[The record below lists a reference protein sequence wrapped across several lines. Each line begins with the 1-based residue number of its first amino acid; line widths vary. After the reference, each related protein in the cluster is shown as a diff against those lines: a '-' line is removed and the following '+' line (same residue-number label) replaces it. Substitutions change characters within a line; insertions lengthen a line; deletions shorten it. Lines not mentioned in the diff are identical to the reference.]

1 MASVRASLSR
11 QVAQGTGSLLAARV
25 VVAAA
30 TLATLPIVY
39 GGLGAHTFG
48 VWALLGL
55 LCSLVLLVDLGLGP
69 ALIREVAQAYG
80 EQARRRARAALGLGL
95 LCGVGIGLVAIVAT
109 LAGWPLLAR
118 FFHLTDPVLQA
129 REAALWLMAGVLA
142 DRVSLP
148 WRAMLAGTQRYAAI
162 AAATGLAALLGA
174 AFSVLVIHF
183 GGGLAALGAATA
195 ASSAICTAL
204 LTVLAYRT
212 AHGLTPRSARS
223 VGPTSGASSGTGCRC
238 RSPGRPEPAPS
249 RSTRSWSVARSAL
262 PPSAV
267 WTSACG
273 CSACCGCRPTCSSRC
288 CSRSRWPRPPGTAGT
303 GSTGSTCGPPAIS
316 PRSRCRAPPSWR
328 CAQPLVEFWMG
339 HDVPWAAASV
349 AILAPGYAVGLV
361 VGVATMVT
369 RAEGR
374 PARET
379 AALLVAF
386 AMNVALIYPLLRL
399 VGPLGAPVSTLV
411 AVIASNAGFVV
422 YFHRSTNR
430 PVTPV
435 LRAMCPGAVAGGVGA
450 VAGWLVMPYLPD
462 LPGRGG
468 AGVTMALGAVVVL
481 LVAAVTLAAAG
492 FFDSTERARLAGLL
506 HRCAPTVRQRR
517 RAARPLVPEPPAA
530 KSVAPPE
537 PTIEKDEACGLST
550 SAG

>member
-1 MASVRASLSR
+1 MRASLSR

-39 GGLGAHTFG
+39 GGLGAHAFG

-148 WRAMLAGTQRYAAI
+148 WRAMLAGTQRYTAI
-162 AAATGLAALLGA
+162 AAATALAALLGA

-195 ASSAICTAL
+195 ASSAICTVL
-204 LTVLAYRT
+204 LTVVAYRT
-212 AHGLTPRSARS
+212 AHGLTPSLRQIRRSDVRS
-223 VGPTSGASSGTGCRC
+223 LFGYGLPVQV
-238 RSPGRPEPAPS
+238 
-249 RSTRSWSVARSAL
+249 TRAA
-262 PPSAV
+262 
-267 WTSACG
+267 G
-273 CSACCGCRPTCSSRC
+273 
-288 CSRSRWPRPPGTAGT
+288 AGT
-303 GSTGSTCGPPAIS
+303 LQINPLLVGGAFGPAAVGGLDIGVRLLSLLRMPADLLFTVLFPITVAQAA
-316 PRSRCRAPPSWR
+316 RHGRDWVDRFYLRATRYLAAFAVPCAAVLAV

-379 AALLVAF
+379 AALLAAF

-411 AVIASNAGFVV
+411 AVIASNAGFVG

-430 PVTPV
+430 PVAPV
-435 LRAMCPGAVAGGVGA
+435 LRAMCPGAAAGGVGA

-462 LPGRGG
+462 LPGRWG
-468 AGVTMALGAVVVL
+468 AGVTMTLGAVVVL

-506 HRCAPTVRQRR
+506 HRWAPTVRQRR
-517 RAARPLVPEPPAA
+517 RAVRSPVPEPPAA
-530 KSVAPPE
+530 NSAAPPE